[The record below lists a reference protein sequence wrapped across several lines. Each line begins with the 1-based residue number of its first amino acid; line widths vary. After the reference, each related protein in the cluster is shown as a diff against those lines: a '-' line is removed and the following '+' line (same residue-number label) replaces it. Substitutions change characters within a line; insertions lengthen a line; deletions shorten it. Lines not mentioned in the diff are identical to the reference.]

1 MAEKTY
7 EVYAKKVQLLL
18 HDSDRKKEL
27 SDIVDS
33 MMDVRKNP
41 RYSEVGKEEL
51 MKGLREEFAKKNKD
65 WSEALREIIQDFCDK
80 YSVKVPDDG
89 ESHSVEVA
97 NVLKIIDMC
106 GTDLSASILKTAL
119 EPVKNSGMV
128 LKMISDVIDARQK
141 SSATGGYKNEVLGL
155 LNDYL
160 GMNAEM
166 ISYDDTMKS
175 ITSLLTRD
183 ELVSYSI
190 QDDYQYGVENGICL
204 ILQDDTT
211 YSVWCLG
218 YNMMNVGKMYDQ
230 ISQTNARFFK

>member
-1 MAEKTY
+1 
-7 EVYAKKVQLLL
+7 
-18 HDSDRKKEL
+18 
-27 SDIVDS
+27 

-190 QDDYQYGVENGICL
+190 QDDYQYGVEM
-204 ILQDDTT
+204 
-211 YSVWCLG
+211 VF
-218 YNMMNVGKMYDQ
+218 V
-230 ISQTNARFFK
+230 